1 VIGYF
6 VTGTDTGVGKTRVT
20 AALARALVAR
30 DKAAGRPPHV
40 TVVKLV
46 QTGLGPGEPGDADE
60 AASLAGCFAREL
72 HRFRLPADPWN
83 AALAEGT
90 VPLRARALAN
100 ELDALTGAL
109 VIEGAGGA
117 AVPIND
123 AETFADVAARAG
135 AHAVVTIGLRLGC
148 INHAILTLEFL
159 ARRDVAIVALAY
171 TEPWEPVDPA
181 YRLQVERAVSA
192 KTSATRAPRAI
203 YLPHDSDAARSV
215 ATAAGLVDFLPE

>member
-1 VIGYF
+1 MRYF

-30 DKAAGRPPHV
+30 DEAADRTPHV

-46 QTGLGPGEPGDADE
+46 QTGLAPGESGDADE
-60 AASLAGCFAREL
+60 AAALAGCSAREL

-83 AALAEGT
+83 AALADGQ
-90 VPLRARALAN
+90 VPLRALALAS
-100 ELDALTGAL
+100 ELDALAGAL
-109 VIEGAGGA
+109 AIEGTGGA
-117 AVPIND
+117 AVPLND

-148 INHAILTLEFL
+148 INHAILTLEYL
-159 ARRDVAIVALAY
+159 ARRNVPVVALAY

-181 YRLQVERAVSA
+181 YRLQVERTVSA
-192 KTSATRAPRAI
+192 KTSTTHAPRTI
-203 YLPHDSDAARSV
+203 RLPHDSDAARSV
-215 ATAAGLVDFLPE
+215 ATAAGLVDFLPA